1 FLFSAHFRMVR
12 KVVSLFSAL
21 QRPAFFGMIHVPAL
35 PGTPM
40 NTLTVPA
47 ILDVVRKEAEIYHN
61 AGVDGIIV
69 ENMHDL
75 PYVRADR
82 IGPEIVSAMSMAC
95 STVASVCQQGKKDV
109 VLGVQILAGANREA
123 MAVAHATGFDFVRA
137 EGFVFSHVADEGW
150 MDACAGDLLRYRKM
164 IGADNVAVF
173 TDVKKKHCA
182 HSVTSDVSL
191 GETAKAAEFFHA
203 DGVILTGIA
212 TGTKAN
218 STELK
223 ELVDSTTLPV
233 LIGSGIDV
241 WNVKEYRAAKAFI
254 VGSSLKKNGDW
265 RGELCAD
272 KVKRLSHAVKRLY

>member
-1 FLFSAHFRMVR
+1 MVR

-21 QRPAFFGMIHVPAL
+21 QRPAMFGMIHVPAL
-35 PGTPM
+35 PGTPG

-47 ILDVVRKEAEIYHN
+47 ILDVVKKEAEIYTH
-61 AGVDGIIV
+61 AGVDGIVV

-75 PYVRADR
+75 PYVRAEK
-82 IGPEIVSAMSMAC
+82 IGPEIVSSMSMAC
-95 STVASVCQQGKKDV
+95 STVASVCHHGKKDI

-123 MAVAHATGFDFVRA
+123 MAVAHATGFDFIRA

-150 MDACAGDLLRYRKM
+150 MDACAGDLLRYRRM

-173 TDVKKKHCA
+173 TDLKKKHCA
-182 HSVTSDVSL
+182 HAVTADVPL
-191 GETAKAAEFFHA
+191 GETAKAAEFFNA
-203 DGVILTGIA
+203 DGVILTGVA
-212 TGTKAN
+212 TGSKAN

-223 ELVDSTTLPV
+223 ELVESTTLPV

-241 WNVKEYRAAKAFI
+241 WNVKEYREAKAFI
-254 VGSSLKKNGDW
+254 VGSSLKKNGEW

-272 KVKRLSHAVKRLY
+272 KVKRLVHATKRLY

>member
-1 FLFSAHFRMVR
+1 SMTR
-12 KVVSLFSAL
+12 KVLSLFSAL
-21 QRPAFFGMIHVPAL
+21 QRPAVFGMIHVPAL
-35 PGTPM
+35 PGTPS
-40 NTLTVPA
+40 NTLKVPA
-47 ILDVVRKEAEIYHN
+47 ILDIVRKEAEIYSN
-61 AGVDGIIV
+61 SGVDGIIV

-75 PYVRADR
+75 PYVRADK

-95 STVASVCQQGKKDV
+95 STVASVCREGKKDMT
-109 VLGVQILAGANREA
+109 LGVQILAGANREA
-123 MAVAHATGFDFVRA
+123 MAVAHATGFDFIRA
-137 EGFVFSHVADEGW
+137 ECFVFSHVADEGW

-164 IGADNVAVF
+164 IGADDVAVF

-191 GETAKAAEFFHA
+191 GETARAAQFFYA
-203 DGVILTGIA
+203 DGVILTGVA
-212 TGTKAN
+212 TGAKAN

-223 ELVDSTTLPV
+223 ELIDATSLPV

-241 WNVKEYRAAKAFI
+241 WNVKEYKAAQGFI

-272 KVKRLSHAVKRLY
+272 KVKRLTHAVKRLGDY